1 MQHPQQVHFLP
12 DPSLPPGQSDLEALE
27 RLKETIKNNQH
38 EIFRAVPRPA
48 VLARLYKGSLPSLA
62 SSHPEQTSSNLSEK
76 RTTTPSG
83 PSFETLPSSSLTN
96 DAHRAHVASVV
107 QGASSISRQG
117 RSSMPTRPSISSD
130 ALPSSPVEPR
140 DQSHLLTNGR
150 STLPQI
156 SDDPLHPIVSQ
167 FEGASSE
174 DIVDVNGTGATV
186 GLGSS
191 PPSRLLTDSAFAP
204 RDPLRRDGS
213 SDMERTQPHLLSSPE
228 RRHPGPDDKS
238 SAPLSVYMSDRE
250 RPPLHE
256 MRLYDCERDYDRTH
270 EAERTHE
277 QDRER
282 ERQRRWSL
290 SDHRRLDLD
299 HGRRRPSYDRRPPHN
314 DDRRLPRFENKH
326 APSFVDRRMVDDRH
340 FPGYEHRSLSE
351 EVRTGYALSQNRPQE
366 GNERRLG
373 PAMKTHVPAPSSVPS
388 PGVAAVVMASDPVNP
403 AVDGTGASDHRP
415 TGSTFAPTAVDN
427 QGISAPRF
435 AVPLEERSGQ
445 PSSLHERISGTY
457 LQLGSRGPQT
467 QHGLLLEERLTNP
480 LENPTTASASLP
492 GTSQPVDD
500 LSHNR
505 VSEPDHAID
514 LRPGLN
520 NDRERYSLPTMD
532 NQTRPG
538 SAAYSRGLSVGRDES
553 KPQPPPL
560 RTSTPSTFSSAQTS
574 LSLRAR
580 EPSRERPPN
589 FRPYIRSEFSR
600 PLEEIRRPD
609 AHSLQPGDGNRRYDE
624 RGRWSPPPYGD
635 RRSYREYY
643 DRDRPYWDG
652 KDRARDRPPPPPQ
665 LPPPPH
671 WDRERTRYPDPPYT
685 SAGLDRRLE
694 DRDQGNRNRWYPPP
708 HDNSSRRQF
717 DTFAPRGRPRS
728 PGSPSREPSELR
740 PPPLKR
746 VRDEAY
752 VGGHGTMGDD
762 YYTHPHHPPPN
773 TASAAF
779 IHTTPVPIP
788 IPRPASPLPLP
799 PRYNHSRP
807 LPLEPYAGPY
817 GGYERDGGR
826 GPAGPS
832 FPREGAR

>member
-1 MQHPQQVHFLP
+1 M
-12 DPSLPPGQSDLEALE
+12 A
-27 RLKETIKNNQH
+27 
-38 EIFRAVPRPA
+38 
-48 VLARLYKGSLPSLA
+48 
-62 SSHPEQTSSNLSEK
+62 
-76 RTTTPSG
+76 
-83 PSFETLPSSSLTN
+83 
-96 DAHRAHVASVV
+96 
-107 QGASSISRQG
+107 
-117 RSSMPTRPSISSD
+117 
-130 ALPSSPVEPR
+130 
-140 DQSHLLTNGR
+140 NGR
-150 STLPQI
+150 STLPQN

-167 FEGASSE
+167 FKGTSE
-174 DIVDVNGTGATV
+174 DIVDVNGSGATAS
-186 GLGSS
+186 LGSS
-191 PPSRLLTDSAFAP
+191 PRSRLLTDSAFAP

-213 SDMERTQPHLLSSPE
+213 SDMQRTQPHLLSSPE

-238 SAPLSVYMSDRE
+238 STPSVYMSDRE

-256 MRLYDCERDYDRTH
+256 MRSYDCEQDYDRTH

-277 QDRER
+277 QDREK

-299 HGRRRPSYDRRPPHN
+299 RRSFDNDRRPPPDGRRRPSYDRRPSHVGDDRRLLQN
-314 DDRRLPRFENKH
+314 DDRRFPRFENKH
-326 APSFVDRRMVDDRH
+326 APSLVDRRMVEDRH
-340 FPGYEHRSLSE
+340 FPGYEHRPLPE
-351 EVRTGYALSQNRPQE
+351 EVRTGYAPSQNRPQE

-373 PAMKTHVPAPSSVPS
+373 PAMKTHVSAPSSVPS

-403 AVDGTGASDHRP
+403 AVDGTVASDHRP
-415 TGSTFAPTAVDN
+415 MGSTFAPIVVDN

-457 LQLGSRGPQT
+457 PQLGSRGPQT
-467 QHGLLLEERLTNP
+467 QHGLLLEDRLTKP
-480 LENPTTASASLP
+480 LENPATTSASLP

-505 VSEPDHAID
+505 ISEPDHAID

-538 SAAYSRGLSVGRDES
+538 SAAYSRALSVVRDES

-560 RTSTPSTFSSAQTS
+560 RTSTPSAFSSAQTS

-600 PLEEIRRPD
+600 PIEEIRRPD
-609 AHSLQPGDGNRRYDE
+609 AHSLQPGDGIRRYDE
-624 RGRWSPPPYGD
+624 RGRWSPPYGD

-671 WDRERTRYPDPPYT
+671 WDRDRTRYPDPPYT
-685 SAGLDRRLE
+685 GAGLDRRFE
-694 DRDQGNRNRWYPPP
+694 DRDQGNRSRWYPPP

-740 PPPLKR
+740 PPPPKR

-752 VGGHGTMGDD
+752 VGGHGAMGDD
-762 YYTHPHHPPPN
+762 YYTHSHHPPP
-773 TASAAF
+773 SAAVSLNKEPLPPPPPSSLP
-779 IHTTPVPIP
+779 TPVPIP
-788 IPRPASPLPLP
+788 IPRTASPLPLP

-826 GPAGPS
+826 GPAGSS